1 MIYNENLYWR
11 RIKNL
16 YKAWQTAEDPDFKR
30 LWMDKLQALMQ
41 QVDKATFIWYNRNK
55 NIFYLDH
62 DPRIAA
68 RYDCDKHVVKMI
80 LETVQMLSTAHRVVD
95 KNDDDIL

>member
-41 QVDKATFIWYNRNK
+41 KVDKANYI
-55 NIFYLDH
+55 
-62 DPRIAA
+62 
-68 RYDCDKHVVKMI
+68 
-80 LETVQMLSTAHRVVD
+80 
-95 KNDDDIL
+95 